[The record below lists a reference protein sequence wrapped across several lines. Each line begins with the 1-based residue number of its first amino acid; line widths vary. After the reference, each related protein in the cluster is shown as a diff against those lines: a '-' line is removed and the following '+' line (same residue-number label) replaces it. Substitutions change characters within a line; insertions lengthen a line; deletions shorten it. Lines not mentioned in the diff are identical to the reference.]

1 MPENKKLTAPD
12 WTDPDDA
19 PDLSS
24 PDYQAKFA
32 AQPVR
37 RGRPKKETTKVPI
50 GFRLAA
56 DVVESLKASGPGY
69 NARVEQALRKAGFGA
84 SKTKPAKKAET
95 DTVRLTRNVEPAAK
109 KREAHWKNFHAA
121 GAGFRAHGSHGFAGA
136 KKSAAKRSVK
146 KTARRR

>member
-1 MPENKKLTAPD
+1 MPENKPLTAPD

-24 PDYQAKFA
+24 PEYQAKFA

-37 RGRPKKETTKVPI
+37 RGRPKAGTTKIPI

-56 DVVESLKASGPGY
+56 DIVESLKASGPGY

-84 SKTKPAKKAET
+84 AKTKPQKPLAK
-95 DTVRLTRNVEPAAK
+95 AAA
-109 KREAHWKNFHAA
+109 R
-121 GAGFRAHGSHGFAGA
+121 
-136 KKSAAKRSVK
+136 KSAAKR
-146 KTARRR
+146 A